1 MTESDG
7 QATPRM
13 EIEVWS
19 DVVCPW
25 CYVGKR
31 RLEQALVGHGRSV
44 HVIHR
49 AFQLDPSARSEGR
62 LTVEVLAGKYQV
74 GLEQSLAMMANVT
87 QAAKE
92 SGLEYRLEGTVSG
105 NTMNAHRLLLW
116 AQRQGRAQDL
126 LESLYAGY
134 FTQQRPIFT
143 TQELMPFVVQAGMEA
158 AEAEAMLSTDAYA
171 DQVRHDQE
179 LAASLGATGVPFFV
193 IDRRYGIS
201 GAQPLEVFQ
210 QTLAAAA
217 EGS

>member
-1 MTESDG
+1 MTEPDG
-7 QATPRM
+7 RASAPM

-25 CYVGKR
+25 CYIGKR
-31 RLEQALVGHGRSV
+31 RLEQALADHDGPVR
-44 HVIHR
+44 ITHR

-62 LTVEVLAGKYQV
+62 RTVEVLASKYQV
-74 GLEQSLAMMANVT
+74 SIEQSLAMMANVT
-87 QAAKE
+87 QAAE
-92 SGLEYRLEGTVSG
+92 QSDLEYRLEETVSG

-116 AQRQGRAQDL
+116 AQQQGRAQNL

-134 FTQQRPIFT
+134 FTHQQPIFT
-143 TQELMPFVVQAGMEA
+143 VGELMPFVVQAGLEA
-158 AEAEAMLSTDAYA
+158 ADAEAMLSTDAFA
-171 DQVRHDQE
+171 DQVRQDQE
-179 LAASLGATGVPFFV
+179 LAASLGAKGVPFFV

-210 QTLAAAA
+210 QTLAAAV